1 MKDGEEEKRC
11 VLFCRSGDCLSGL
24 DHGRFGQGLCSG
36 CEALSGVRYA
46 DDPEGV
52 EQFEVTFPAK
62 EMLLVD
68 EVDSKAFFMKLFEA
82 MYDKLPSPKQKR
94 KNNGVQQKPHSWETG
109 KQNWQ
114 HWRNKG

>member
-68 EVDSKAFFMKLFEA
+68 EVDSKTFFMKLFEA
-82 MYDKLPSPKQKR
+82 MYDELLLPKQK
-94 KNNGVQQKPHSWETG
+94 
-109 KQNWQ
+109 
-114 HWRNKG
+114 